1 VGKFSGVVTGKVTSV
16 DDPDGQGR
24 VQISFPW
31 MGGQNQGFWS
41 PVATLMSGGGRGSWF
56 MPVEGDDVLVAFD
69 QEDASNSYVLGYLW
83 NGQDTPPSTDP
94 NLRTIRSVNGHEI
107 QLYDPPVS
115 GGDQGYIRL
124 QYARGEG
131 SMNVVE
137 INNTGIVIQSDSSIT
152 LSAPTITING
162 RPVAITPS
170 PV

>member
-1 VGKFSGVVTGKVTSV
+1 VTSV
-16 DDPDGQGR
+16 NDPDGQGR

-31 MGGQNQGFWS
+31 LGGQNQGFWS

-69 QEDASNSYVLGYLW
+69 QDDASNSYVLGYLW

-107 QLYDPPVS
+107 QIYDPPVS

-124 QYARGEG
+124 QYARGDG
-131 SMNVVE
+131 AMNVVE

-152 LSAPTITING
+152 LSAPTITVNG
-162 RPVAITPS
+162 RPVSITPS
-170 PV
+170 PI

>member
-1 VGKFSGVVTGKVTSV
+1 MGRFSGVVTGKVTSV

-24 VQISFPW
+24 VQVNFPW
-31 MGGQNQGFWS
+31 LGGQNQGYWS

-56 MPVEGDDVLVAFD
+56 MPVVGDEVLVAFE
-69 QEDASNSYVLGYLW
+69 QEDVNHSYVIGYMW
-83 NGQDTPPSTDP
+83 NGQDTPPSTDT

-124 QYARGEG
+124 QYARGDG
-131 SMNVVE
+131 SMNIVE

-162 RPVAITPS
+162 RPVSISTS
-170 PV
+170 PI